1 MFLYFLATALNSKRS
16 MKKVEHSRCVLVQKV
31 IQATP
36 IMTSLNISSGALF
49 ILGQIR
55 AESDS
60 GSVYQM
66 PNPGTGSGQ
75 NGRILH
81 H

>member
-1 MFLYFLATALNSKRS
+1 

-36 IMTSLNISSGALF
+36 TMTSLNISSGELF

-60 GSVYQM
+60 GYVFPM

-75 NGRILH
+75 NERILH